1 MNNFMKKMLSYSEF
15 VQDIQDYLSSDITP
29 YRKGQAVFNYID
41 EKYQV
46 ARLVQYV
53 DKVDCFFNDAL
64 IPEFINKAYLWYEAS
79 SRSRKD
85 L

>member
-1 MNNFMKKMLSYSEF
+1 MKQIQSYSEF
-15 VQDIQDYLSSDITP
+15 LQEIQEYLNGDIAP

-41 EKYQV
+41 EKYKV

-64 IPEFINKAYLWYEAS
+64 IPEFINKAYLWYESS

-85 L
+85 V

>member
-15 VQDIQDYLSSDITP
+15 VQEIQDYLNGDITP

-41 EKYQV
+41 EKYKV
-46 ARLVQYV
+46 ARLVQYA

-64 IPEFINKAYLWYEAS
+64 IPEFINKAYLWYEAN
-79 SRSRKD
+79 SRCRKD
-85 L
+85 I